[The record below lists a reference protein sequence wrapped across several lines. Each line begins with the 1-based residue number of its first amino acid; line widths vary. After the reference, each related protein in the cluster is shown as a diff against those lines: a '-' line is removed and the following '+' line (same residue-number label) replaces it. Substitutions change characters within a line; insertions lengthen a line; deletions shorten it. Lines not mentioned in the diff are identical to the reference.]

1 MKSPADDLAARAPV
15 WEAMSEL
22 YLDTDTALSLDA
34 TAQTFAAS
42 PYRIAEL
49 RDILVYEVNPVLWR
63 NVYSVAGIWQGF
75 RQDELRD
82 EILRRQRHPRW
93 WRRLAPQP
101 VLRHEWRAIVP
112 RVDALRFD
120 VAHAARHSA
129 LPDESV

>member
-1 MKSPADDLAARAPV
+1 MKPPADDLQARTPV

-22 YLDTDTALSLDA
+22 YLDTDTTLLHASA
-34 TAQTFAAS
+34 AQAFAAS
-42 PYRIAEL
+42 PYHLAEL

-63 NVYSVAGIWQGF
+63 NAFSVAGIWQGF

-82 EILRRQRHPRW
+82 EILRRQAYPRW

-101 VLRHEWRAIVP
+101 VLRREWRAIVP
-112 RVDALRFD
+112 LVDALRRN
-120 VAHAARHSA
+120 VAHSAVSA